1 MALSAVDRTSAR
13 TSSRTR
19 TALVALFLLAAL
31 PAGNARAFV
40 AAEWQEGRWHG
51 EAQRI
56 TSSHQLSVGGAVL
69 QVDFAAG
76 AFNLPE
82 AEFLARV
89 QKAADAVTLYYGRFP
104 VARARILIIPVAGKD
119 GVLQG
124 TTWPNRDGFP
134 AVTRLR
140 IGEHTTRAELTAD
153 WVMTHEMVH
162 MALASLPDSQAW
174 LEEGLATYVEP
185 IARAQNG
192 ELTTEQVWGDMM
204 RGMPQGEP
212 GPGDQ
217 GMDGTSSWG
226 RTYWGGA
233 MFCLVADVEIHKQ
246 THNRHGLQDALRAIV
261 RAGGTI
267 DSDWT
272 TARILAV
279 GDQAT
284 DTKVL
289 EETYYQW
296 STAPVPID
304 LSLLWR
310 KLGVQKGSGDIS
322 FNNNAPLASIRS
334 SLTIPTATPM
344 RNGDR

>member
-1 MALSAVDRTSAR
+1 MALSAVGRMSAR
-13 TSSRTR
+13 ISSRAR
-19 TALVALFLLAAL
+19 TALVALFVISAL
-31 PAGNARAFV
+31 PQGKAF
-40 AAEWQEGRWHG
+40 QEGRWHG
-51 EAQRI
+51 GAQQI
-56 TSSHQLSVGGAVL
+56 ASSHQLTVGGAAL

-76 AFNLPE
+76 AIDISE

-89 QKAADAVTLYYGRFP
+89 QKAASAVALYYGKFP
-104 VARARILIIPVAGKD
+104 VSRARILIVPVAGQD

-134 AVTRLR
+134 AVMRLR
-140 IGEHTTRAELTAD
+140 IGEHTTRAELTTD
-153 WVMTHEMVH
+153 WIMTHEMVH

-192 ELTTEQVWGDMM
+192 ELTPEQIWGDMM

-212 GPGDQ
+212 AHGDR
-217 GMDGTSSWG
+217 GMDGTASWG

-233 MFCLVADVEIHKQ
+233 MFCLVTDVEIRKQ
-246 THNRHGLQDALRAIV
+246 THNRYGLQDALRAIV

-267 DSDWT
+267 DSGWT
-272 TARILAV
+272 TAKILEV

-289 EETYYQW
+289 ELTYYQW
-296 STAPVPID
+296 STTPVPID
-304 LSLLWR
+304 LNALWST
-310 KLGVQKGSGDIS
+310 LGVQKGSGRIT
-322 FNNNAPLASIRS
+322 FNNDAPLASIRS
-334 SLTIPTATPM
+334 SLTVPAAAPM
-344 RNGDR
+344 RNTGR

>member
-1 MALSAVDRTSAR
+1 M
-13 TSSRTR
+13 
-19 TALVALFLLAAL
+19 
-31 PAGNARAFV
+31 
-40 AAEWQEGRWHG
+40 
-51 EAQRI
+51 
-56 TSSHQLSVGGAVL
+56 L

-76 AFNLPE
+76 TFDLPE
-82 AEFLARV
+82 AEVLERV
-89 QKAADAVTLYYGRFP
+89 RKAAGAVTLYYGRFP
-104 VARARILIIPVAGKD
+104 VSRARILIIPVAGAD

-134 AVTRLR
+134 AFTRLR

-192 ELTTEQVWGDMM
+192 ELSAEQVWGDMM

-212 GPGDQ
+212 GAGDR
-217 GMDGTSSWG
+217 GMNGTSSWG

-233 MFCLVADVEIHKQ
+233 MFCLLADIEIHKQ
-246 THNRHGLQDALRAIV
+246 THNRQGLQDALRAIV

-272 TARILAV
+272 TAKILAT

-296 STAPVPID
+296 STTPLHID
-304 LSLLWR
+304 LNALWSR
-310 KLGVQKGSGDIS
+310 LGVQKGSGRIT
-322 FNNNAPLASIRS
+322 FNNDAPLASIRS
-334 SLTIPTATPM
+334 SLTVPAAAPM
-344 RNGDR
+344 RSTDR